1 MNIRE
6 RVGHQFR
13 DLQGADLDLLAYI
26 TAIVVGAILVAIS
39 KAIDAPTFILIL
51 IPILIIG
58 GYIAACF
65 LIPRLELRRDQ
76 LGDNVYYLGF
86 VLTLVSLTTTLIRFS
101 ENPSNSEIIS
111 NFGLAL
117 VATIVGIVGRTVL
130 NQMRKDPL
138 AIEKESRLELAKAS
152 NQLRAQVM
160 SSVEDFASL
169 HRQMKQVQEEAM
181 NDVKDAYRTMGQ
193 GLSKAVVES
202 VQEFSEG
209 VSQLNSSLDAHNLAM
224 NRSIDKLSDVSD
236 KLSELDLDPSK
247 IVTLSDALSTFAEGV
262 QERVKEVSEQLIE
275 TNSKVSSVAASF
287 DQSLTS
293 LNQSI
298 DSFGNRLDTL
308 GTSAEDIGPRIAEM
322 EEVTGIL
329 ANIQR
334 ESISTGE
341 ALQNFNTTLTNMS
354 NGLNLYGQSDVK
366 LDDVS
371 VQLNH
376 LVKVSADL
384 IEKIAQNLADADS
397 ILAAIKQR
405 EEDSKFSITRL
416 FSSSDKKED

>member
-1 MNIRE
+1 MSRQE
-6 RVGHQFR
+6 RVGQQFR
-13 DLQGADLDLLAYI
+13 SLQNADWDLLAYVI
-26 TAIVVGAILVAIS
+26 AAVVGSILVGFS
-39 KAIDAPTFILIL
+39 KYLDAPLIVL
-51 IPILIIG
+51 ITIPILVIG
-58 GYIAACF
+58 GYIASCF
-65 LIPRLELRRDQ
+65 LIPRLDLRRDQ

-86 VLTLVSLTTTLIRFS
+86 LLTLVSLTVTLIRFS
-101 ENPSNSEIIS
+101 ENSSDNEIVS

-117 VATIVGIVGRTVL
+117 VATIVGITGRTVL

-152 NQLRAQVM
+152 SQLRAQVM

-193 GLSKAVVES
+193 GLSEAVIES

-209 VSQLNSSLDAHNLAM
+209 VTQLNSSLDAHNLAM

-262 QERVKEVSEQLIE
+262 QERVQEVSEQLIE
-275 TNSKVSSVAASF
+275 TNAKVSSVTASF

-322 EEVTGIL
+322 EEVTGVL

-341 ALQNFNTTLTNMS
+341 ALHRFNTSLVNMS
-354 NGLNLYGQSDVK
+354 NGLNQYGQSDVK

-371 VQLNH
+371 AQLNQ
-376 LVKVSADL
+376 LVTVSSDL
-384 IEKIAQNLADADS
+384 IEKIANNLSDAEQVLSS
-397 ILAAIKQR
+397 IKKR
-405 EEDSKFSITRL
+405 EEESKFSFSKL
-416 FSSSDKKED
+416 FSGSDKNED